1 MLREIEERAQKKKE
15 ENERLRKEKE
25 EEERRKK
32 EEERLR
38 REDEERKRA
47 EAAEKLRR
55 EAEEKMREKEEKRTK
70 QEEER
75 KKRDEEDKRM
85 KEELR
90 KQKEEEAKQ
99 MLQEQEAAR
108 IKRAEEQKMAATRE
122 EETADRCVGNTE
134 AIQQAVVSPEPTAN
148 EAGLDQSK
156 QDERSDALDE
166 KSAEVKLRERRRDE
180 DCEREAALVRKQDD
194 SQRKEPEA
202 KTEEEEPKVDDEMMR
217 QKVREEKK
225 LKLKEK
231 ERSEAEA
238 KVVMEQQ
245 ERKKAEQEKLEEQR
259 QEKERQAAAEAE
271 KRNEEEKQRR
281 EAEEK
286 RKKEQ
291 EEKERKE
298 AEQKKLKEL
307 REAEE
312 IQLKEQRQKEAEEK
326 RLKDQA
332 EKERKEREEKELK
345 ELKEKQE
352 AEQRKLKELQEA
364 EEKKLK
370 EEAEKERRE
379 REDKESKEKERKE
392 AEAKKLQEEKERK
405 EAEARE
411 KKQQEKKLK
420 EAEELKKKERQ
431 EAEEKKLK
439 EQKEKERQEA
449 EEKKLKERKDKER
462 KEAEEKELKEQEE
475 KKLKKERERER
486 QEAQELQ
493 LKEQQEKEER
503 KERKKKDKLEKERKD
518 MEQKQTKEQQ
528 ELTKKADEDERMKS
542 SLKTGERKEPRVKA
556 EEERPEREAGRHVDD
571 ARNRSDDVS
580 PNKERRRRPITNS
593 DEQQQPTLESCC
605 DNSTRTTRP
614 RARPADESQFDAA
627 AVGSATTRR
636 RPAVPTVFGEAACD
650 SMNPSWQQPGIDG
663 SSQTHNRHLQ
673 LSTDFDLHPATRL
686 SREDVRHGIRAR
698 SAGVA
703 SHSML
708 NRSAYR
714 AESHSTQ
721 PEWDSSTQT
730 NEDGRRDPTKKP
742 KFSSKLRDMEVAK
755 GCQIK
760 LTCSLLCNPEPE
772 IEWFRNGLPILKCED
787 RHRYATSWNPIGIAS
802 LEVRDLTRSDTGEY
816 MCVARNQHGQASTS
830 ADVRVRG
837 DYEPKTSSPSFT
849 SSIRDVYHEASDELV
864 LECAVDGFPTPK
876 ITWMKDGIKLH
887 LSSRYKH
894 SLDMDGRCR
903 LVVHSPCVGDSGH
916 YTCVAQN
923 ASRKDEISS
932 FVVVP
937 EHVWNSN
944 EKRMKTA
951 PSHAGYSGSAEF
963 YRRQAERDKIASSA
977 DGHSFDAGRYDAMAV
992 PDDSAHF
999 VLLPEST
1006 LTVGR
1011 DRDLVIQCRV
1021 RGHPRP
1027 KVTWLKGIR
1036 DVAESG
1042 RSCVEMDGDLYRFVL
1057 KKANYGD
1064 GGTYIVKA
1072 SNCHGTQKA
1081 YCTVRV
1087 KEATNSSEW
1096 DFKDAE
1102 TSLNDLSERRVR
1114 RFNKDVPGPVAAP
1127 PMATVSGKNVVS
1139 LSWPKP
1145 NYTGGAPILAYKVE
1159 AWLLGEGAIW
1169 IEVAMTCITSTDVYN
1184 LKPERE
1190 YLFRITPRN
1199 KYGWGE
1205 SLVSST
1211 PIQTVSRTGLPHF
1224 HRQLHPQ
1231 IKALEHTDVEL
1242 LTEVSGQLTPLVEWY
1257 RDGSKLDGVKQP
1269 RYELRSIGSDCRH
1282 ALTIHD
1288 VQMETDDDSKFT
1300 CEAVNPA
1307 GRVATFSRVLV
1318 VTDQRVAEADAL
1330 FRQQLDGLSGNDRMA
1345 MAPQFTMRPRDR
1357 RVQLTFPVR
1366 LTCQLIGCPKPDVTW
1381 YHNDSAIIIGDDE
1394 RHSYS
1399 VDGNFHTLEIAAT
1412 KFDDA
1417 GIYSVQGRNCSG
1429 AVGCQCCLVVDGGI
1443 RAYVMPFFTH
1453 ELEDR
1458 TVSEGGTF
1466 SLIARVEAYPAVGV
1480 LWHRDGIRLRP
1491 CRQYDM
1497 RLESDGT
1504 VALVVSGVL
1513 ARRHAGVYT
1522 CTVTNEMGQ
1531 VSSNAR
1537 VTIRQRPLAIPS
1549 SSLDAISS
1557 DHDNIGETSVAPRFV
1572 QKPTEFVEGDA
1583 LVVVCEVL
1591 GDPKPEVIWL
1601 RDWLNPPGCQHADRF
1616 VSEADA
1622 PVYKLTVPCVQLDFS
1637 ATYSVVARNLH
1648 GEAKAAIS
1656 LQVYVHGGQGR
1667 QGSSESVGSSASVG
1681 RSTTFSRVLAAP
1693 TVVQPL
1699 RHLRCCDGD
1708 TVTFECRFNGQ
1719 PETAGSIQIHWLRGG
1734 KLLRLCKD
1742 FSAELKAEEGVVRL
1756 SIRRV
1761 YPEDEGEYTCV
1772 AYNEL
1777 GSDSTSAC
1785 LIVDVADDKENDLMV
1800 QLDSRPAGTVSA
1812 RATPRT
1818 TPSRTIRSVSPINS
1832 KAATQQQQ
1840 QQQQQQKS
1848 RVRKV
1853 PPKFYSVPHN
1863 KIAET
1868 GETVRFQC
1876 NVGGNPSPR
1885 VTWDRD
1891 NIAIKPE
1898 TIAPAGRVSIEE
1910 RDDVR
1915 VLEIRNVTS
1924 EDAGLYRIT
1933 VENELGR
1940 IQANA
1945 RLDILSRSSG
1955 SRSSGFIR
1963 SGSAASAGRGAYYSP
1978 LSGSS
1983 ASRLAG
1989 RALGM
1994 SSASYLRGSSTPRSG
2009 GGRYHATSDMDG
2021 SSGDC
2026 VAAKSKASNHQ
2037 AVSFVQQL
2045 PSRMRVNEGDAVE
2058 LQVVITGTPP
2068 LKVVWVQNDAILA
2081 DCPEFRH
2088 LDYGDGRYAL
2098 RLSDAFTHDSGVYFC
2113 EAYNRHGEAES
2124 WCRLIVSDPT
2134 DKLFTETSAE
2144 ASTTLAYSSANTAS
2158 VRTQNDE
2165 EEEDN
2170 NQMVNAIDDRV
2181 ADYRDDEDVFSCS
2194 KEDLTY
2200 ESDNKL
2206 NDELDNPFQV
2216 AAQIVKGPVSV
2227 STLVGSTVLLEALI
2241 IGRPEPTVRWLKGG
2255 KELAESERVEMR
2267 QADGMA
2273 SLSLHRITADDSGKY
2288 IVMAENTFGMDCHY
2302 ASLAVEGPPDPGGKP
2317 TICEVKADSLT
2328 LTWYG
2333 SVYDGGSV
2341 ITGYLVEICETGQS
2355 WTVLTSECNS
2365 TSYVIHGLAPLRTYQ
2380 FRVRA
2385 KNIHGCSEPSSPSDP
2400 LFLQPPSVVEKRD
2413 KAVVNIEREE
2423 KDHQTMVGQADD
2435 DQVDYDRDDDDE
2447 SHAPQFEHCHVTV
2460 QPGEPHFQE
2469 KYSVHEELGKG
2480 RFGVVY
2486 RLVDRASGAL
2496 RAAKYVRCIKA
2507 ADREK
2512 VYQEVAVMNKL
2523 QHPKLLQLA
2532 AAYDCPKE
2540 IVLVTEYISGG
2551 ELFERV
2557 VADDFTLTE
2566 RDCILFMRQICEG
2579 VGYMHS
2585 KSIVHLD
2592 LKPENILC
2600 QSPNSHRI
2608 KLIDFGL
2615 ARQLDPDQPVRVLF
2629 GTPEFIA
2636 PEIVSYEPIGCAT
2649 DMWSL
2654 GVVCYVLL
2662 SGLSPFMGDND
2673 ADTFANITSSDY
2685 DFDDDAFAAISCDA
2699 KDFISSLLVKRPEL
2713 RLSAE
2718 ACLQHQW
2725 LAQAKHA
2732 MNSIKLPTDRLKKF
2746 IIRRKWQEEP
2756 SWRRR
2761 VPAIAANTLFR
2772 VRA

>member
-1 MLREIEERAQKKKE
+1 
-15 ENERLRKEKE
+15 
-25 EEERRKK
+25 
-32 EEERLR
+32 
-38 REDEERKRA
+38 
-47 EAAEKLRR
+47 
-55 EAEEKMREKEEKRTK
+55 
-70 QEEER
+70 
-75 KKRDEEDKRM
+75 
-85 KEELR
+85 
-90 KQKEEEAKQ
+90 
-99 MLQEQEAAR
+99 
-108 IKRAEEQKMAATRE
+108 
-122 EETADRCVGNTE
+122 
-134 AIQQAVVSPEPTAN
+134 
-148 EAGLDQSK
+148 
-156 QDERSDALDE
+156 
-166 KSAEVKLRERRRDE
+166 
-180 DCEREAALVRKQDD
+180 
-194 SQRKEPEA
+194 
-202 KTEEEEPKVDDEMMR
+202 
-217 QKVREEKK
+217 
-225 LKLKEK
+225 
-231 ERSEAEA
+231 
-238 KVVMEQQ
+238 
-245 ERKKAEQEKLEEQR
+245 
-259 QEKERQAAAEAE
+259 
-271 KRNEEEKQRR
+271 
-281 EAEEK
+281 
-286 RKKEQ
+286 
-291 EEKERKE
+291 
-298 AEQKKLKEL
+298 
-307 REAEE
+307 
-312 IQLKEQRQKEAEEK
+312 
-326 RLKDQA
+326 
-332 EKERKEREEKELK
+332 
-345 ELKEKQE
+345 
-352 AEQRKLKELQEA
+352 
-364 EEKKLK
+364 
-370 EEAEKERRE
+370 
-379 REDKESKEKERKE
+379 
-392 AEAKKLQEEKERK
+392 
-405 EAEARE
+405 
-411 KKQQEKKLK
+411 
-420 EAEELKKKERQ
+420 
-431 EAEEKKLK
+431 
-439 EQKEKERQEA
+439 
-449 EEKKLKERKDKER
+449 
-462 KEAEEKELKEQEE
+462 
-475 KKLKKERERER
+475 
-486 QEAQELQ
+486 
-493 LKEQQEKEER
+493 
-503 KERKKKDKLEKERKD
+503 
-518 MEQKQTKEQQ
+518 
-528 ELTKKADEDERMKS
+528 
-542 SLKTGERKEPRVKA
+542 
-556 EEERPEREAGRHVDD
+556 
-571 ARNRSDDVS
+571 
-580 PNKERRRRPITNS
+580 
-593 DEQQQPTLESCC
+593 
-605 DNSTRTTRP
+605 
-614 RARPADESQFDAA
+614 
-627 AVGSATTRR
+627 
-636 RPAVPTVFGEAACD
+636 
-650 SMNPSWQQPGIDG
+650 
-663 SSQTHNRHLQ
+663 
-673 LSTDFDLHPATRL
+673 
-686 SREDVRHGIRAR
+686 
-698 SAGVA
+698 
-703 SHSML
+703 
-708 NRSAYR
+708 
-714 AESHSTQ
+714 
-721 PEWDSSTQT
+721 
-730 NEDGRRDPTKKP
+730 
-742 KFSSKLRDMEVAK
+742 
-755 GCQIK
+755 
-760 LTCSLLCNPEPE
+760 
-772 IEWFRNGLPILKCED
+772 
-787 RHRYATSWNPIGIAS
+787 
-802 LEVRDLTRSDTGEY
+802 
-816 MCVARNQHGQASTS
+816 
-830 ADVRVRG
+830 
-837 DYEPKTSSPSFT
+837 
-849 SSIRDVYHEASDELV
+849 
-864 LECAVDGFPTPK
+864 
-876 ITWMKDGIKLH
+876 
-887 LSSRYKH
+887 
-894 SLDMDGRCR
+894 
-903 LVVHSPCVGDSGH
+903 
-916 YTCVAQN
+916 
-923 ASRKDEISS
+923 
-932 FVVVP
+932 
-937 EHVWNSN
+937 
-944 EKRMKTA
+944 MKTV
-951 PSHAGYSGSAEF
+951 PSHGGYSGSAEF
-963 YRRQAERDKIASSA
+963 YRRQAERDKIASSG
-977 DGHSFDAGRYDAMAV
+977 DGHGFDAARYDGMGV

-1042 RSCVEMDGDLYRFVL
+1042 RSCIEMDGDSYRFVL
-1057 KKANYGD
+1057 KKVNYGD

-1072 SNCHGTQKA
+1072 SNCHGSQKA

-1087 KEATNSSEW
+1087 KEAANSSEW

-1205 SLVSST
+1205 SVVSST
-1211 PIQTVSRTGLPHF
+1211 PIKTVSRTGLPHF
-1224 HRQLHPQ
+1224 HRPLHPQ

-1242 LTEVSGQLTPLVEWY
+1242 LAEVTGEPMPDVEWY
-1257 RDGSKLDGVKQP
+1257 RDGTKLDGVKQP
-1269 RYELRSIGSDCRH
+1269 RYELRSIRSDCRH

-1307 GRVATFSRVLV
+1307 GRVSTFSRVLV

-1330 FRQQLDGLSGNDRMA
+1330 FRQQLDGLSGNDSVM

-1366 LTCQLIGCPKPDVTW
+1366 LTCQLIGHPKPDVTW
-1381 YHNDSAIIIGDDE
+1381 YHNGSAIIIGHDE
-1394 RHSYS
+1394 RHSYN
-1399 VDGNFHTLEIAAT
+1399 VDGNFHTLEIATT

-1417 GIYSVQGRNCSG
+1417 GIYSVQGRNSSG

-1453 ELEDR
+1453 ELEER
-1458 TVSEGGTF
+1458 TVVEGGTF

-1497 RLESDGT
+1497 RLDSDGS
-1504 VALVVSGVL
+1504 VALVVSGAS

-1531 VSSNAR
+1531 VSSSAR

-1549 SSLDAISS
+1549 SSLDAITS
-1557 DHDNIGETSVAPRFV
+1557 DHDNIGETSLAPRFV
-1572 QKPTEFVEGDA
+1572 QKPTEYVEGDS

-1601 RDWLNPPGCQHADRF
+1601 RDWLNPRDNQDADRF
-1616 VSEADA
+1616 VSQADA
-1622 PVYKLTVPCVQLDFS
+1622 PLYKLTVPCVQLDFS
-1637 ATYSVVARNLH
+1637 ATYSVVARNIH

-1667 QGSSESVGSSASVG
+1667 QGSSETVGSSASAG
-1681 RSTTFSRVLAAP
+1681 RSTTFSRVLSAP

-1719 PETAGSIQIHWLRGG
+1719 PETADSLQINWLRSG

-1742 FSAELKAEEGVVRL
+1742 FSTEVKAEEGVVRL

-1772 AYNEL
+1772 AYNQL

-1818 TPSRTIRSVSPINS
+1818 TPRTTPSRTLRSLSPINS
-1832 KAATQQQQ
+1832 KAATQQQQQ

-1863 KIAET
+1863 KIAEP

-1891 NIAIKPE
+1891 NISIKPE
-1898 TIAPAGRVSIEE
+1898 SILPAGRVRFEE
-1910 RDDVR
+1910 KDDVR

-1983 ASRLAG
+1983 AARLAA
-1989 RALGM
+1989 RSLAM
-1994 SSASYLRGSSTPRSG
+1994 SSSSYLRGSSTPRSG

-2021 SSGDC
+2021 SSGDG
-2026 VAAKSKASNHQ
+2026 VAAKTKASNQ
-2037 AVSFVQQL
+2037 QPVSFVQQL

-2058 LQVVITGTPP
+2058 LQVAITGTPP
-2068 LKVVWVQNDAILA
+2068 LKVVWVQNDVILV

-2088 LDYGDGRYAL
+2088 IDYGKGRYGL
-2098 RLSDAFTHDSGVYFC
+2098 RLADAFTHDSGVYFC
-2113 EAYNRHGEAES
+2113 EAYNRHGDAES
-2124 WCRLIVSDPT
+2124 WCRLIVSEPT
-2134 DKLFTETSAE
+2134 DKLFAETSAE

-2158 VRTQNDE
+2158 IRTHNDEEEE

-2170 NQMVNAIDDRV
+2170 NNKMLNVMDDRV
-2181 ADYRDDEDVFSCS
+2181 ADYRDDEDVFSSTS

-2200 ESDNKL
+2200 ESDHSKL

-2255 KELAESERVEMR
+2255 KELVESDRVEMR
-2267 QADGMA
+2267 QVDGVA
-2273 SLSLHRITADDSGKY
+2273 TLSLHKITADDSGKY

-2302 ASLAVEGPPDPGGKP
+2302 ASLAVEGMRTNKTGPPDPGGKP

-2341 ITGYLVEICETGQS
+2341 ITGYLVEIGETGQP
-2355 WTVLTSECNS
+2355 WRVLTSECNS
-2365 TSYVIHGLAPLRTYQ
+2365 TSYVIHGLAPQRTYQ

-2385 KNIHGCSEPSSPSDP
+2385 KNIHGSSEPSCPSDP
-2400 LFLQPPSVVEKRD
+2400 LLFLPPSVVERRD
-2413 KAVVNIEREE
+2413 KAVVIDREE
-2423 KDHQTMVGQADD
+2423 KDHQIIVGQPDD
-2435 DQVDYDRDDDDE
+2435 PRDYDRDDDDD

-2460 QPGEPHFQE
+2460 QPGEPHFLE
-2469 KYSVHEELGKG
+2469 KYTVHEEVGKG

-2512 VYQEVAVMNKL
+2512 VYQEVAIMNKL
-2523 QHPKLLQLA
+2523 RHPKLLQLA

-2540 IVLVTEYISGG
+2540 IILVTEYISGG

-2615 ARQLDPDQPVRVLF
+2615 ARQLDPDTPVRVLF

-2636 PEIVSYEPIGCAT
+2636 PEIVSYEPIGCST

-2685 DFDDDAFAAISCDA
+2685 DFDDDAFAAISSDA

-2718 ACLQHQW
+2718 ACLQHKW
-2725 LAQAKHA
+2725 LAQAKDA
-2732 MNSIKLPTDRLKKF
+2732 MNSVKLPTDRLKKF
-2746 IIRRKWQEEP
+2746 IIRRKWQKTGTAIRALGRMASLSSSRRNSSSSSTGRRSSRMDSLCEEEQGSVFSSGSSSRMVATSSLTAPTNGADPVTRIRSP
-2756 SWRRR
+2756 SLPVVTHPCQSSGSTPGIARSRSPSLPATG
-2761 VPAIAANTLFR
+2761 PAIELPDRSPPATINVNSSPR
-2772 VRA
+2772 RAYYADRSDSGISDCSNHSSMLLSGSYMPALIQEEEDDEYCGNESALTNGCSSSSDRLTGGAFVAQKSGGHSGQYALKGKGVVSSRHSLDSAIDGE